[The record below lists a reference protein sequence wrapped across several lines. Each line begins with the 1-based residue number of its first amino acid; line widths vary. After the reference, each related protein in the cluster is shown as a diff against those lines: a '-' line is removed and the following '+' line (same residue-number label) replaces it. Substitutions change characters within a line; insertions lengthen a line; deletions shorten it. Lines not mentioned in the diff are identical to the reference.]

1 MARAAEVLLEQVDS
15 CVQTAVEFGEEV
27 HLGRGDWAYPWV
39 VFSYLSDVFGGVCKL
54 SRPQAVVFF
63 LLTSVVYLYC
73 KNVVFLV

>member
-1 MARAAEVLLEQVDS
+1 MARAAEVLLEQVDP

-27 HLGRGDWAYPWV
+27 HLGRGDWAYPRV

-54 SRPQAVVFF
+54 SRPQGSF
-63 LLTSVVYLYC
+63 LTSVVYLYC